1 MNLIIIYGPPAVGK
15 LTVSNELAKLTSYK
29 VLHNHLVIDLINSIF
44 DRNDEMFGKLIDSY
58 RLDLVEKA
66 AVKKINGLIL
76 TTVNIKN
83 EDDLFIKNLI
93 KINEQNFGKT
103 YFIQLTCDI
112 NEIKKRLTA
121 TSRNKHGKLTDV
133 KIFEDFISKKEILG
147 AIPFV
152 ESLKIDNTFISPQET
167 ANIIKKHYNL

>member
-15 LTVSNELAKLTSYK
+15 LTVANELSKLTSYK

-44 DRNDEMFGKLIDSY
+44 DRNDKMFWKLIDSY

-83 EDDLFIKNLI
+83 QDDLFIKNLI

-112 NEIKKRLTA
+112 TEIKKRLQA
-121 TSRNKHGKLTDV
+121 TSRNKHGKLTDI
-133 KIFEDFISKKEILG
+133 KTFEDFISKNEVLE

-152 ESLKIDNTFISPQET
+152 ESLKINNTFISPQET
-167 ANIIKKHYNL
+167 ANIIKKHYGL